1 MASAVTFG
9 LFIKEYVLSV
19 TKPNMMSQIP
29 RDIGPK
35 CKVQP
40 KEVKTKANTDRS
52 RKRKVRWTRFSTT
65 EDIPLMPYHIQGGE
79 NVGSQTGH
87 VMPENQSERS
97 CTGSDML
104 FRKC

>member
-1 MASAVTFG
+1 LFSALAVTFG

-35 CKVQP
+35 CTVQP

-52 RKRKVRWTRFSTT
+52 RKRKVRWKKVRKSRKRKVRKVFQPLRIYLQCHTT
-65 EDIPLMPYHIQGGE
+65 FK
-79 NVGSQTGH
+79 VAKT
-87 VMPENQSERS
+87 
-97 CTGSDML
+97 
-104 FRKC
+104 